1 MFAANRPLDLLY
13 SRCETELLRTNL
25 WLPRKDESSRLV

>member
-1 MFAANRPLDLLY
+1 MFAAKRKLDLLY
-13 SRCETELLRTNL
+13 SRCETEPLRTNP